1 MYSSIKYQ
9 MLTTFVYKHK
19 YISIYFYLLHVWLVF
34 KKESETRH
42 FHWCSCDTACS
53 EKVNT
58 EATDPSWWQRLLHF
72 NVMRVKIRR
81 QLTWVQLW
89 WQQLKTLHPLWS
101 SQSLLILT
109 HDSVCFVPCLAD
121 GPEISADQEGAV
133 PPYPSSASAF
143 PLPGLSLSARHHHPF
158 ILFPHSD
165 EFSPFSW
172 IQKPAFILERAGC
185 CVCERG
191 FLWLIHLTGL
201 QERAVNVLMLSERAS
216 SVFSCCWFCDQSY
229 GTCLKCQCREADI
242 TEHVFVATVLHTNVG
257 LTV

>member
-143 PLPGLSLSARHHHPF
+143 PSAWLVSVCTPPSPIYPLPSLWWILPFFLNPEAGFYSRTCRLLCLWKRLFVTNPPHWIAGKSCKRPDAEWTCFFSVLLLLILWSELRNMLEMSVSGSRHHWACF
-158 ILFPHSD
+158 RGNCSPH
-165 EFSPFSW
+165 
-172 IQKPAFILERAGC
+172 
-185 CVCERG
+185 
-191 FLWLIHLTGL
+191 
-201 QERAVNVLMLSERAS
+201 
-216 SVFSCCWFCDQSY
+216 
-229 GTCLKCQCREADI
+229 
-242 TEHVFVATVLHTNVG
+242 
-257 LTV
+257 